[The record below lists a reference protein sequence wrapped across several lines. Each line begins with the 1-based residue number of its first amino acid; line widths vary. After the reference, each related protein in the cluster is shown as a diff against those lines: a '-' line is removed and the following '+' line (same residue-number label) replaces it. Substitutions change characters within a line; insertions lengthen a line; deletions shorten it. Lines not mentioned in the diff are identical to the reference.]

1 MKNHTIFVN
10 PVKASSVQGRHTRQY
25 KTFDPVTGEEVNSAQ
40 LHQSRGS
47 KVHDKYKFKA
57 DYSKRRLVTG
67 LDELI
72 DNPFLGKKA
81 TELQV
86 EYGLSKLWDSLLPS
100 LVEEERIS
108 KQREFEVKDGVDPD
122 FYTSEMKGSTLM
134 DAGKGTEKDS
144 EAPTFLQKFELV
156 LYPRANRFSTESPRG
171 RLAIQLIKNH
181 NRIASSLDDINSSSH
196 RFYISE
202 ENEAQERRVKKR
214 EKITE
219 AAYNY
224 ETLKR
229 KFEAFDR
236 YKAAIILK
244 DNVGSQILRG
254 RATDD
259 KVKEVLLEYISSSN
273 RHQLSNGERLTKLV
287 ERMSV
292 AEESYKIDIEYLI
305 QQALNSN
312 VITARDGRFT
322 WHSQI
327 QDPNVGE
334 FTSSLTFKNFMLSEY
349 EKYSP
354 KSKSQN
360 WYKILFDEVKS
371 KNIWVE

>member
-1 MKNHTIFVN
+1 MKNHVLFVN
-10 PVKASSVQGRHTRQY
+10 PVQGTSVQGRHTRQY
-25 KTFDPVTGEEVNSAQ
+25 KTFDPVTGEEVNSSP
-40 LHQSRGS
+40 LNQSRGS
-47 KVHDKYKFKA
+47 KVHDIYKFKA
-57 DYSKRRLVTG
+57 DYAKRKLITG

-72 DNPFLGKKA
+72 ENPFKGKKA

-86 EYGLSKLWDSLLPS
+86 EFGLSKLWDSLLES

-108 KQREFEVKDGVDPD
+108 KQREFEVRDGVDPD
-122 FYTSEMKGSTLM
+122 FYTSEMKGSTLLS
-134 DAGKGTEKDS
+134 AGKGTHRDAEV
-144 EAPTFLQKFELV
+144 PTFLQDFKLV
-156 LYPRANRFSTESPRG
+156 LYPRTNRFSSDSPRG
-171 RLAIQLIKNH
+171 RLSMQLIKNH
-181 NRIASSLDDINSSSH
+181 SRIAESVDDINPVTH
-196 RFYISE
+196 RFFISE
-202 ENEAQERRVKKR
+202 ENEAQERKIKKR
-214 EKITE
+214 EIITE

-229 KFEAFDR
+229 KFEAYDR

-244 DNVGSQILRG
+244 DNIGNNILKG

-273 RHQLSNGERLTKLV
+273 RHQLSNSERITALV
-287 ERMSV
+287 ERMSI

-312 VITARDGRFT
+312 VITARDGRYT

-334 FTSSLTFKNFMLSEY
+334 FTSSLTFKNFILSEY
-349 EKYSP
+349 QNYSEKSE
-354 KSKSQN
+354 SQN
-360 WYKILFDEVKS
+360 WYKVLFDEVKS

>member
-1 MKNHTIFVN
+1 MKNHTLYVN
-10 PVKASSVQGRHTRQY
+10 PVQGISVQGRHTRTY
-25 KTFDPVTGEEVNSAQ
+25 KTFDPVTGEEVNRSPIN
-40 LHQSRGS
+40 QSRGS
-47 KVHDKYKFKA
+47 KVHDQYKFKA
-57 DYSKRRLVTG
+57 DYAKRRLITG
-67 LDELI
+67 LDVLI
-72 DNPFLGKKA
+72 ENPFKGKKA

-86 EYGLSKLWDSLLPS
+86 EYGLSKLWDSLLES
-100 LVEEERIS
+100 LVIEDKIS

-122 FYTSEMKGSTLM
+122 FYTSEMKGATLM
-134 DAGKGTEKDS
+134 DAGKGTERDA
-144 EAPTFLQKFELV
+144 EAPTFLQKFKIV
-156 LYPRANRFSTESPRG
+156 LYPRTNRFSSDSPRG
-171 RLAIQLIKNH
+171 RLSMQLIKNH
-181 NRIASSLDDINSSSH
+181 NRIASSLDDINPTSH
-196 RFYISE
+196 RFFISE
-202 ENEAQERRVKKR
+202 ENEATERRVKRR

-229 KFEAFDR
+229 KFEALDR
-236 YKAAIILK
+236 YKAAIVLK
-244 DNVGSQILRG
+244 DNNGINILKG

-259 KVKEVLLEYISSSN
+259 KVKEVLLEYISSTN
-273 RHQLSNGERLTKLV
+273 RHQLSNGERLTALV
-287 ERMSV
+287 ERMGI

-305 QQALNSN
+305 QQALNGN
-312 VITARDGRFT
+312 VITARDGRYT

-334 FTSSLTFKNFMLSEY
+334 FTSSLTFKNFILSEY

-371 KNIWVE
+371 KDIWIE